1 MTGGAHS
8 VILEV
13 TLALGKGS
21 FNFPLILSELGHRGS
36 LGFFKL
42 IEDLIEW
49 SIYNIVQYGGWNGF

>member
-21 FNFPLILSELGHRGS
+21 FNPPLILNELGHRGY

-49 SIYNIVQYGGWNGF
+49 SI